1 MTSSTQPPL
10 QRSRWSALGIALT
23 LEGLGLGAGLAWVA
37 AHPPAPPPLTALP
50 IAIEAP
56 PVAAPPPEPLP
67 PPPKEAP
74 PPPKPAPMAPA
85 HVAPPKPAPA
95 PTPAPVAPTP
105 SEQPVAATPA
115 PATQT
120 VSAPPVAPPPALPP
134 PKGPIGPSSEYIAKV
149 RAAVQAAFVYPPAAK
164 ALEFSGRTRVA
175 FHLMDGHP
183 GGAHVLVGSGMG
195 LVDKAALQAVTSAE
209 YPAPPAELRGVDS
222 GYEIWIEFRP

>member
-74 PPPKPAPMAPA
+74 TPPKPAPIAPA

-95 PTPAPVAPTP
+95 PPPALVAPTP

-115 PATQT
+115 PAAQT

>member
-95 PTPAPVAPTP
+95 PPPALVAPTP

-115 PATQT
+115 PAAQT